1 MRAAREGIRARPR
14 DRGVMTCLV
23 LVSQHNTQHDNDIMA
38 PPRPGQRSQ
47 IALTRLA
54 EVILITPRPDG
65 PDRPRTDI
73 KRLAFIFIF
82 VGPVFFFTRNS
93 FAGSRWIVQSSSGG
107 LGIKT
112 ADQEDDAVLLVSPFL
127 FFSRRWLYV
136 L

>member
-1 MRAAREGIRARPR
+1 MLISTCDDLESHERAMRAAREGIRARPR

-82 VGPVFFFTRNS
+82 VGPVFF
-93 FAGSRWIVQSSSGG
+93 SRGTLLLALGG
-107 LGIKT
+107 LYR
-112 ADQEDDAVLLVSPFL
+112 AAAEVWA
-127 FFSRRWLYV
+127 
-136 L
+136 